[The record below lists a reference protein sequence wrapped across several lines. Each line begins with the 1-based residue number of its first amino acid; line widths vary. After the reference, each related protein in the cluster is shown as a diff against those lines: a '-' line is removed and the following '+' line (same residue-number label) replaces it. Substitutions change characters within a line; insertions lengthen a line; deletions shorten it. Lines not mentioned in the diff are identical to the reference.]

1 MGYGFWIGKNLTRI
15 QGSKKHRIRIRNI
28 DNFTSSCI
36 FGRMQAKVL
45 HNSEKC
51 AETEQKRAGRAAQKL
66 ARLHKRLATAG
77 IQYDIKLS

>member
-1 MGYGFWIGKNLTRI
+1 M
-15 QGSKKHRIRIRNI
+15 
-28 DNFTSSCI
+28 SSSDQKVH
-36 FGRMQAKVL
+36 FFAYFRRMQAKVL

>member
-1 MGYGFWIGKNLTRI
+1 MSLSDQKVHFFAY
-15 QGSKKHRIRIRNI
+15 
-28 DNFTSSCI
+28 

>member
-1 MGYGFWIGKNLTRI
+1 M
-15 QGSKKHRIRIRNI
+15 
-28 DNFTSSCI
+28 

-51 AETEQKRAGRAAQKL
+51 AETEQKRAGRAGQKL